1 MGKVITHMTM
11 SLDGYIA
18 DPDDQVGELFDWYQ
32 AGDVKVQHANQ
43 ELGEF
48 NVDEASATTL
58 GDLLEGGALI
68 AGRHLFDIANGWN
81 DAHPT
86 GARVV
91 VVTHER
97 PADAAER
104 WPRTTFVGG
113 VEEAV
118 AKAKSLAGNGDV
130 TIASPTIIQQA
141 LGLGLVDEVA
151 VSLVPVLF
159 GEGKSYFGQLADGH
173 LMLEDPDVV
182 EGRRA
187 LHLRFKVRR

>member
-97 PADAAER
+97 AR
-104 WPRTTFVGG
+104 GCRRTVAQDDLRRRGRGG
-113 VEEAV
+113 RR
-118 AKAKSLAGNGDV
+118 
-130 TIASPTIIQQA
+130 Q
-141 LGLGLVDEVA
+141 
-151 VSLVPVLF
+151 
-159 GEGKSYFGQLADGH
+159 GEGARREWRRHDRQ
-173 LMLEDPDVV
+173 PDHHPAGTGPRPG
-182 EGRRA
+182 GRGGGEPRPGA
-187 LHLRFKVRR
+187 VRRGEILFRTSWRTDT